1 MPKESRPTNQIVR
14 ESLTEALF
22 QLMERKAFEDISITE
37 LTRRAGVGRVS
48 FYRNFDSKEDILVA
62 YLDNRAKEWG
72 AAFEQEEKPDV
83 VLSLFRHFAGLE
95 RPIKLLYRAGLSHLL
110 LRNIQDCCGP
120 KPMQPNKLAYWNA
133 WLAGGLFGWVD
144 EWVKRGMQESPEEM
158 ARLAAAVNQG
168 KLE

>member
-22 QLMERKAFEDISITE
+22 QLMDSKHFEDISITE

-48 FYRNFDSKEDILVA
+48 FYRNFNSKEDILMS
-62 YLDNRAKEWG
+62 YLDGKAGEWWE
-72 AAFEQEEKPDV
+72 AIQQEEKPDV
-83 VLSLFRHFAGLE
+83 ILSLFRHLAGLE
-95 RPIKLLYRAGLSHLL
+95 RPIKLLYKAGLSHLL
-110 LRNIQDCCGP
+110 LRNIQNCCGP
-120 KPMQPNKLAYWNA
+120 KPMQPNTLAYWNA

-158 ARLAAAVNQG
+158 ARLVASVSQG
-168 KLE
+168 K